1 MRHILLVDD
10 EPHVLHALQRT
21 LRQQLQDKEVKF
33 ELFTEPQKALERCVE
48 GIVFDIV
55 ISDYRMPEING
66 VDFLKT
72 VKLMQPDAV
81 RLMLSASSDVQAVI
95 HAVNEA
101 EVFRYILKPWQSE
114 DLENSMRLALA
125 HRDKKLEERRLA
137 DQARVQRGDMTPQEL
152 EAKRLEEQEPGIT
165 KVNWGEDGSVIL

>member
-1 MRHILLVDD
+1 MRRILLVDD
-10 EPHVLHALQRT
+10 ELHVLHALQRI
-21 LRQQLQDKEVKF
+21 LRQQLQGKDVKC
-33 ELFTEPQKALERCVE
+33 ELFTEPQKALERCAE

-66 VDFLKT
+66 VDFLKM

-95 HAVNEA
+95 NAVNEA
-101 EVFRYILKPWQSE
+101 EVFRYILKPWQTE
-114 DLENSMRLALA
+114 DLENTIRLSLA
-125 HRDKKLEERRLA
+125 HRDKMLEERRLA

-165 KVNWGEDGSVIL
+165 KVNWGPDGSVIL